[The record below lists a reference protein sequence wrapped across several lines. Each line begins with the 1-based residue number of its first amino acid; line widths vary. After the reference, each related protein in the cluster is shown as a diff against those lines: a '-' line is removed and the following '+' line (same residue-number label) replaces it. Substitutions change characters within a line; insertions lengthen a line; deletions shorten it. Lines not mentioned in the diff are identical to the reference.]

1 MSIIY
6 KPQKDMELFAPF
18 GPTMGYYR
26 MPDDVVDELNDKMS
40 TRLDDYS
47 DQLVGKVSEELAF
60 DDEIKLIAQKS
71 LGQFVGKYQNY
82 TEYRNSMGTK
92 TLDTENNNYALQI
105 VSGWFVRQFQNEYNP
120 LHIHTGSR
128 LSCVGYLKL
137 PEGIEE
143 EWEEDYK
150 DHHPSNG
157 HIQFASGTASGYTCT
172 NFIIKPQVGDFYVFP
187 SQLFHCVYPFYTKGE
202 RRSFSMNMNFIEV
215 PKEKS
220 IDKQLFIG
228 ITIVRTV

>member
-1 MSIIY
+1 MSIVY
-6 KPQKDMELFAPF
+6 TPKKDMELFAPF

-40 TRLDDYS
+40 TKLDDYS

-82 TEYRNSMGTK
+82 TEYRNSMGAK
-92 TLDTENNNYALQI
+92 TLDTENNNYALQV
-105 VSGWFVRQFQNEYNP
+105 VSGWFVRQFENEYNP

-157 HIQFASGTASGYTCT
+157 HIQFASGTPSGYTCT

-220 IDKQLFIG
+220 IDK
-228 ITIVRTV
+228 

>member
-71 LGQFVGKYQNY
+71 LGQFVGRYQNY

-92 TLDTENNNYALQI
+92 TLDTEKNNYALQI

-220 IDKQLFIG
+220 IDK
-228 ITIVRTV
+228 

>member
-6 KPQKDMELFAPF
+6 KPQKDIELFAPF

-26 MPDDVVDELNDKMS
+26 MPNELVEELNSKMS
-40 TRLDDYS
+40 DKLSDYS

-60 DDEIKLIAQKS
+60 DDEIKLIAQKG

-82 TEYRNSMGTK
+82 TEHRNSMGAK
-92 TLDTENNNYALQI
+92 SLDTENNNYALQI
-105 VSGWFVRQFQNEYNP
+105 VSGWFVRQFENEYNP

-137 PEGIEE
+137 PDGIEE

-157 HIQFASGTASGYTCT
+157 HIQFANGTA
-172 NFIIKPQVGDFYVFP
+172 
-187 SQLFHCVYPFYTKGE
+187 
-202 RRSFSMNMNFIEV
+202 
-215 PKEKS
+215 
-220 IDKQLFIG
+220 
-228 ITIVRTV
+228 